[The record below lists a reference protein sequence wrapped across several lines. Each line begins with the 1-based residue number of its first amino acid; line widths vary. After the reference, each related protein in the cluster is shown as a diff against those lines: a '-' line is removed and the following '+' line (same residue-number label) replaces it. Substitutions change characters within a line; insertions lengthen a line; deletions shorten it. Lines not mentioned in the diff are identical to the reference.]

1 MKLIAD
7 FYETAQSG
15 KGFSSAGRRGKR
27 KVINNV

>member
-15 KGFSSAGRRGKR
+15 KGFSVAASQGK
-27 KVINNV
+27 KKSGK

>member
-15 KGFSSAGRRGKR
+15 KGFSSAGVQGK
-27 KVINNV
+27 KKSHK